1 MQPTR
6 LNRRAA
12 DAAPAIEVA
21 GLPTPALPVLRF
33 TMANGVL
40 ELQDAPLVQVLLANE
55 QRARLAAEVEQ
66 AALAVVY
73 RLSGE
78 PDPTRPYG
86 GLVTQRLDISERT
99 AGELIR
105 QGKLRYTCAGKKNYR
120 VSELAVREFLGDAP
134 S

>member
-1 MQPTR
+1 MVRFDLPTGTITFE
-6 LNRRAA
+6 
-12 DAAPAIEVA
+12 DAAMTAR
-21 GLPTPALPVLRF
+21 L
-33 TMANGVL
+33 L
-40 ELQDAPLVQVLLANE
+40 ENE
-55 QRARLAAEVEQ
+55 QRQRLAAEAEQ

-134 S
+134 N